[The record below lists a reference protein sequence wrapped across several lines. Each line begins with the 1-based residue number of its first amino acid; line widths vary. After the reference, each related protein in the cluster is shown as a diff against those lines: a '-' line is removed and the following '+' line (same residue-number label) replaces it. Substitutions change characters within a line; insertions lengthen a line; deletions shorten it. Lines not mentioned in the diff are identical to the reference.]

1 MMYLSSKGPV
11 AIGTMPFTYA
21 NNALSKLRRESP
33 ERLEEIAAL
42 EKHVAAIDTGEGEN
56 PRAVIGDNKPPE
68 ETPAEKVEG
77 RAAIDIHVADL
88 LVEAGN
94 WADGVPLVNQQQ
106 ADDVGKLHRML
117 EQAKN
122 LVDET
127 ADEEKKP
134 LNEAIK
140 KVADWQ
146 NGYNAKG
153 KKTIAD
159 GSLTKAHR
167 ATGNLT
173 AGWLQ
178 KLEDDRKGREKAAA
192 AKAAEAAKA
201 AIAEREEA
209 KVSTDLGAM
218 DRAEDSLALAK
229 SLLRE
234 AEGVSKERVSS
245 GGGSGYRAVTLRSI
259 HHAESTGEAG
269 CWAAAYAHYK
279 QNAVFMEEFHALIQ
293 RWASADARNEAT
305 RAHGVPGFKFREE
318 KVV

>member
-1 MMYLSSKGPV
+1 
-11 AIGTMPFTYA
+11 MPFTYA

-42 EKHVAAIDTGEGEN
+42 EKHLAAIDTGEN
-56 PRAVIGDNKPPE
+56 PRVAIGDNNPPE
-68 ETPAEKVEG
+68 ETPAVKVEG
-77 RAAIDIHVADL
+77 RAAVEIHVADL
-88 LVEAGN
+88 LTEAAN

-122 LVDET
+122 LVEET

-134 LNEAIK
+134 LNEALK

-146 NGYNAKG
+146 NSYTAKG
-153 KKTIAD
+153 KKTIPD
-159 GSLTKAHR
+159 GSLTKAHK
-167 ATGNLT
+167 ATANLT
-173 AGWLQ
+173 AAWLL
-178 KLEDDRKGREKAAA
+178 KLDNERKEREQATA
-192 AKAAEAAKA
+192 AKAAEAAKT

-209 KVSTDLGAM
+209 KTSTDLGAM

-245 GGGSGYRAVTLRSI
+245 GGGSGYRAVTLRSVY
-259 HHAESTGEAG
+259 HAESTGEAG
-269 CWAAAYAHYK
+269 CWAAAYGHYR

-293 RWASADARNEAT
+293 RWASADARNEAS
-305 RAHGVPGFKFREE
+305 RARGVPGFKFREE

>member
-11 AIGTMPFTYA
+11 AIDTMPFTYA

-33 ERLEEIAAL
+33 ERIEEIAAL
-42 EKHVAAIDTGEGEN
+42 EKHVASLDTGDGEN
-56 PRAVIGDNKPPE
+56 PRAVIGDNNPPE

-77 RAAIDIHVADL
+77 RAAVEIHVADL
-88 LVEAGN
+88 LTEAKN
-94 WADGVPLVNQQQ
+94 WADGVPLVNQEQ
-106 ADDVGKLHRML
+106 ANEVGKLHRML

-122 LVDET
+122 LVDDT

-146 NGYNAKG
+146 NGFTAKG
-153 KKTIAD
+153 KKTIPD
-159 GSLTKAHR
+159 GSLTKAHM
-167 ATGNLT
+167 ATGRLT
-173 AGWLQ
+173 AAWLL
-178 KLEDDRKGREKAAA
+178 KLDNERKEREKATAD
-192 AKAAEAAKA
+192 KAAEAAKA

-209 KVSTDLGAM
+209 KTSTDLGAM

-234 AEGVSKERVSS
+234 AGGVSKERVSS
-245 GGGSGYRAVTLRSI
+245 GGGGYRAVTLRSVY
-259 HHAESTGEAG
+259 HADSTGEAG
-269 CWAAAYAHYK
+269 CWGAAYGHYK
-279 QNAVFMEEFHALIQ
+279 QYPEFMEEFHALIQ
-293 RWASADARNEAT
+293 SWADRDARNEAT
-305 RAHGVPGFKFREE
+305 RARGVPGFNFREE